1 VGQRNDRESEYDLRM
16 SVEAIDENITQ
27 VLTLDGLAV
36 MNSTD
41 THGYRYELSPE
52 GALSVMP
59 PPDVVHAFIA
69 TRIML
74 WLAAA
79 GYKANQLA
87 QAIGVRIPGPDGR
100 DGARIPDLVVWSV
113 PPIRTA
119 PIWVDNTGIA
129 VVIEI
134 VSRSSRT
141 TDMTVKLE
149 EYARAGM
156 PRYWVVDRDRAQTVT
171 MYELSGDAYVVR
183 EMRPLDQVL
192 DTQPSDY
199 LG

>member
-1 VGQRNDRESEYDLRM
+1 MGQRSDGESEYDLRM
-16 SVEAIDENITQ
+16 SVEAIDANITQ

-69 TRIML
+69 TRIMA
-74 WLAAA
+74 WLLAA
-79 GYKANQLA
+79 GYKANQVA
-87 QAIGVRIPGPDGR
+87 QAIGVRVPGPDGR
-100 DGARIPDLVVWSV
+100 DGGRIPDLVVWST
-113 PPIRTA
+113 PPVRTA
-119 PIWVDNTGIA
+119 PIWVENTGIA
-129 VVIEI
+129 VVMEI
-134 VSRSSRT
+134 ISRSSRP

-156 PRYWVVDRDRAQTVT
+156 PRYWIVDRDRATTVT
-171 MYELSGDAYVVR
+171 MYELSGDAYLVR
-183 EMRPLDQVL
+183 NRIPLDRLL
-192 DTQPSDY
+192 DTPPSDY

>member
-1 VGQRNDRESEYDLRM
+1 VGQRSDGESEYDLRM
-16 SVEAIDENITQ
+16 SVEAIDANITQ

-69 TRIML
+69 TRIMA
-74 WLAAA
+74 WLLAA
-79 GYKANQLA
+79 GYKANQVA
-87 QAIGVRIPGPDGR
+87 QAIGVRVPGPDGR
-100 DGARIPDLVVWSV
+100 DGGRIPDLVVWST
-113 PPIRTA
+113 PPVRTA
-119 PIWVDNTGIA
+119 PIWVENTGIA
-129 VVIEI
+129 VVMEI
-134 VSRSSRT
+134 ISRSSRP

-156 PRYWVVDRDRAQTVT
+156 PRYWIVDRDRATTVT
-171 MYELSGDAYVVR
+171 MYELNGDAYLVR
-183 EMRPLDQVL
+183 NRIPLDRLL
-192 DTQPSDY
+192 DTPPSDY